1 MPPSS
6 YILNDY
12 TSSYKTRLILLNLL
26 PLMYLFELHDILFT
40 IKSLKSPTI
49 QFNITN
55 YINFNPANTRSGAS
69 NKLIPTHHLNNLAHH
84 SYFHHLPS
92 LWNAMPVIDLNMS
105 FALLKSKLKRY
116 LWDHFLNRFDDN
128 NNCTLRPCSRCHLS
142 RPPTSNFTHLQ
153 HSI

>member
-1 MPPSS
+1 MRDILNIERVQRRATK

-26 PLMYLFELHDILFT
+26 PLMYLFELHDILFA

-55 YINFNPANTRSGAS
+55 YINFKPANTRSGTS
-69 NKLIPTHHLNNLAHH
+69 NKLIPTHHLNNLSGH
-84 SYFHHLPS
+84 SYFHRLPS

-105 FALLKSKLKRY
+105 FARLK
-116 LWDHFLNRFDDN
+116 
-128 NNCTLRPCSRCHLS
+128 
-142 RPPTSNFTHLQ
+142 
-153 HSI
+153 